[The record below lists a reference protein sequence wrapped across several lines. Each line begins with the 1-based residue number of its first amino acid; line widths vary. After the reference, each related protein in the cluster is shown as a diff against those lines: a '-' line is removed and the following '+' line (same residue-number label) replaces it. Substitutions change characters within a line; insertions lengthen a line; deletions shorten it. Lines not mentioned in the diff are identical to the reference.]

1 MKLHSIPPSRNT
13 QSFTSFTKALQL
25 IWPQHQLFF
34 LHLEQCNGLS
44 YQLEDPGSLGSCN
57 CPLCARHSRYEHNY
71 FQHQNQLVNL
81 HFFFLPLLSLITY
94 FLMLQ
99 KFSFFFFFQLS
110 YNSMIEFIIIFI
122 NPENFLSLHT
132 FFFLKMNDLRFVF
145 VSFGV

>member
-57 CPLCARHSRYEHNY
+57 CHLCARHSRYEHNY
-71 FQHQNQLVNL
+71 FQHQLVNL
-81 HFFFLPLLSLITY
+81 HFFFLPLHSLIIY

-99 KFSFFFFFQLS
+99 KFSFFQLS
-110 YNSMIEFIIIFI
+110 YNSTVEFIIIFI
-122 NPENFLSLHT
+122 NPENFLSLHAL
-132 FFFLKMNDLRFVF
+132 FFLKMNDLRFVF
-145 VSFGV
+145 LSFGV